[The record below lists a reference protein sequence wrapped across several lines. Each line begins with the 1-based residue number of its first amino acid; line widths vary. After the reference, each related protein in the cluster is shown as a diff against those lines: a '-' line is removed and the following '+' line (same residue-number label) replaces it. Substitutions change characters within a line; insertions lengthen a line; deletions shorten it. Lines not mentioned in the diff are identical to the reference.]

1 MKKLTIVIFLVLT
14 VFLTSSFKNVEASSY
29 LFIGHIEHTEF
40 VPYNT
45 FFECMGDPNG
55 DPSYLFP
62 SPMSDS
68 YSIDAMAVLKEHVN
82 DATVMVGLLGM
93 IFVDINCSRVEDFFD
108 DWTYGEVSYYKE
120 WISESTIA
128 HRYKIQWF
136 YGEYTNPSGVYK
148 YYTVY
153 DSVVHFPWSMED

>member
-62 SPMSDS
+62 SPMDLLSSGGKYDWADHKS
-68 YSIDAMAVLKEHVN
+68 YK
-82 DATVMVGLLGM
+82 
-93 IFVDINCSRVEDFFD
+93 
-108 DWTYGEVSYYKE
+108 
-120 WISESTIA
+120 
-128 HRYKIQWF
+128 
-136 YGEYTNPSGVYK
+136 
-148 YYTVY
+148 
-153 DSVVHFPWSMED
+153 